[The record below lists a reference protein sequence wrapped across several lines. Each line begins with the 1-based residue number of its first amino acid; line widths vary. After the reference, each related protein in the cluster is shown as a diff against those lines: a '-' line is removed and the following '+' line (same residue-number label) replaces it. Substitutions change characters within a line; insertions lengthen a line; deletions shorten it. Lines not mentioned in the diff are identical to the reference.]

1 MNPQNYT
8 KAELQ
13 AARDYAAS
21 ITERALVSTINCSCK
36 PVTQDY
42 IDKINKSID
51 NIKTGLDD
59 GNFTIYQRMEY
70 YLTGTATPFLQ

>member
-1 MNPQNYT
+1 MNLQNYT

-13 AARDYAAS
+13 NAREYAAS

-42 IDKINKSID
+42 IDKINSQIV
-51 NIKTGLDD
+51 NIKAGLDD

-70 YLTGTATPFLQ
+70 YLTGTTTSLLP